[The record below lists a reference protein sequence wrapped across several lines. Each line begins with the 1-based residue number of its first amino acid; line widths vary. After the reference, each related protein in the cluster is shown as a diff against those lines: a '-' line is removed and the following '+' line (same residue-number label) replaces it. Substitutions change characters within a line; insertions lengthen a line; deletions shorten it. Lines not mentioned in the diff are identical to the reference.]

1 MRNKYHWYKLMF
13 ESPSKNR
20 CPVLILGIGNILLR
34 DEGIGPHVIDKLKG
48 IKLPDYVELLDGG
61 TGGADLLDF
70 VCDRQKLIVVDA
82 IQTDIEP
89 GSILRLT
96 ADDLAT
102 DSRQNISLH
111 EFGLLETLT
120 MAKQL
125 DCDPREVIIIGV
137 KPEDIT
143 PGVEISDEVSSV
155 VPKIIESILNELS
168 N

>member
-1 MRNKYHWYKLMF
+1 MF
-13 ESPSKNR
+13 EASLKNR
-20 CPVLILGIGNILLR
+20 CPILILGIGNILLR
-34 DEGIGPHVIDKLKG
+34 DEGIGPHVIDKLKE
-48 IKLPDYVELLDGG
+48 IKLPDNVELLDGG

-70 VCDRQKLIVVDA
+70 ICDRQKLIVVDA

-89 GSILRLT
+89 GCIMRLT
-96 ADDLAT
+96 ADDLTT

-125 DCDPREVIIIGV
+125 DCDPKEVIIIGV
-137 KPEDIT
+137 KPKDIT
-143 PGVEISDEVSSV
+143 SGVEISDEVSSV
-155 VPKIIESILNELS
+155 VPKIMESILNELS

>member
-1 MRNKYHWYKLMF
+1 M
-13 ESPSKNR
+13 
-20 CPVLILGIGNILLR
+20 ILGIGNILLR

-70 VCDRQKLIVVDA
+70 ICNRQKLIVVDA

-89 GSILRLT
+89 GSIMRLT
-96 ADDLAT
+96 TDDLAA
-102 DSRQNISLH
+102 DSRQSISLH

-125 DCDPREVIIIGV
+125 DCEPREVIIIGV
-137 KPEDIT
+137 KPKNIT

-155 VPKIIESILNELS
+155 VPNILESILDELS